1 MNIKNIVKL
10 CVCGGESAASL
21 SNITTASGKKKK
33 TFAQIDMF
41 IISESACRVR
51 AVRFGVFA
59 CTRVAERKLFIS
71 GSDFDHNF
79 GSSFSY
85 SNILALE
92 TVLKH

>member
-1 MNIKNIVKL
+1 MQPRSQISPLPVGRKRN
-10 CVCGGESAASL
+10 
-21 SNITTASGKKKK
+21 

-79 GSSFSY
+79 GSSFSSTAIY
-85 SNILALE
+85 WH
-92 TVLKH
+92 LKLF